1 MNFSVKFLSG
11 FALGVMATI
20 VFDIYMAGRKH
31 RGRKKV
37 LRGFKKLRNRGKH
50 NV

>member
-1 MNFSVKFLSG
+1 MLKFLSG
-11 FALGVMATI
+11 FILGIMAA
-20 VFDIYMAGRKH
+20 VAFYIYMLSRKY

-37 LRGFKKLRNRGKH
+37 LRGFKKLRNRGKC